1 MIFDDIKNNK
11 KIEKISK
18 KENIDEKEE
27 LNISTRLQT
36 NERLLVKTV
45 IFRILA
51 IIITFTISYIYTNNF
66 RKSFKVSIFIETL
79 QLILYFIN
87 EHIWNN
93 IKWGYIISM

>member
-18 KENIDEKEE
+18 KENIDEKEDI
-27 LNISTRLQT
+27 NISTRLQT

>member
-1 MIFDDIKNNK
+1 MIFDDIKKNE

-18 KENIDEKEE
+18 KENIDEKRV
-27 LNISTRLQT
+27 LNMSTRLQT
-36 NERLLVKTV
+36 NERLLLKTI

-51 IIITFTISYIYTNNF
+51 IIITFSISYIYTNNF

-79 QLILYFIN
+79 QLFLYFIN

-93 IKWGYIISM
+93 ITWGYIISM

>member
-1 MIFDDIKNNK
+1 MIFDDTKNNK

-18 KENIDEKEE
+18 KENIDEKEDI
-27 LNISTRLQT
+27 NISTRLQT

>member
-1 MIFDDIKNNK
+1 MIFNDIKNNK
-11 KIEKISK
+11 KIEKVSK
-18 KENIDEKEE
+18 KENIDEKEDI
-27 LNISTRLQT
+27 NISTRLQT